1 MRWINAFD
9 VDVPCKLQ
17 TISQQFFF
25 ANFIRLSASNR
36 YKFKSCSIESTTGMC
51 RKCKK
56 IEATISNTTDRALAL
71 QCQNIEMVHDKN
83 RVDGIQISNHL
94 MDPMFDIFTIRFTEA
109 IATSIQQSH
118 QYKEKTPKKRF
129 ICWKYETKKYCF
141 RIRPWIWRW
150 TPDHMK
156 YSSIQYRSSK
166 SLYRFLFYI
175 FVSNSRFVVFATRHQ
190 CCRCVFFLFVILLH
204 CISSWFFLYAVGF
217 LSRCAENNEQ
227 WTIVFSNSWQ
237 VQNHFIVQ

>member
-83 RVDGIQISNHL
+83 RVDGTQISNHL
-94 MDPMFDIFTIRFTEA
+94 INPMFDIFTIRFTEA
-109 IATSIQQSH
+109 FT
-118 QYKEKTPKKRF
+118 EKTLYLLK
-129 ICWKYETKKYCF
+129 
-141 RIRPWIWRW
+141 IRNE
-150 TPDHMK
+150 K
-156 YSSIQYRSSK
+156 
-166 SLYRFLFYI
+166 LLF
-175 FVSNSRFVVFATRHQ
+175 SNTTMNMTLNSRPYEIQFDSIPQ
-190 CCRCVFFLFVILLH
+190 L
-204 CISSWFFLYAVGF
+204 
-217 LSRCAENNEQ
+217 
-227 WTIVFSNSWQ
+227 
-237 VQNHFIVQ
+237 

>member
-166 SLYRFLFYI
+166 SLYRF
-175 FVSNSRFVVFATRHQ
+175 
-190 CCRCVFFLFVILLH
+190 
-204 CISSWFFLYAVGF
+204 
-217 LSRCAENNEQ
+217 
-227 WTIVFSNSWQ
+227 
-237 VQNHFIVQ
+237 